1 MAVGRKTGGRQA
13 GTPNKATA
21 EIKEVAR
28 QYGTEAVEK
37 LAELMRCDDNP
48 QVQRAA
54 AEALLDRG
62 YGRPSLSVEA
72 STDEADPINIQIV
85 FSDDKPMKPVGGK
98 KAEPTEAKFRHVE

>member
-1 MAVGRKTGGRQA
+1 MAVGRKTGGRQK
-13 GTPNKATA
+13 GSLNKATA

-62 YGRPSLSVEA
+62 YGKPSQAVEA
-72 STDEADPINIQIV
+72 SVDVVTRAIYVDPTRR
-85 FSDDKPMKPVGGK
+85 
-98 KAEPTEAKFRHVE
+98 E